1 MALLVEFGLDGI
13 KQLAI
18 NDWLLLASQDLVLVF
33 DLANIEA
40 VAEKMSRPRSFV
52 TRMLSGSHNLTVK
65 TFARALAACGYEL
78 KLSYGPIQWGW
89 APHQMNLCAEDID
102 SAAPASCG
110 QFEAYAPS
118 VGFEVSALLA

>member
-40 VAEKMSRPRSFV
+40 VAEKMSNRSPAE
-52 TRMLSGSHNLTVK
+52 RDASND
-65 TFARALAACGYEL
+65 LAGR
-78 KLSYGPIQWGW
+78 
-89 APHQMNLCAEDID
+89 
-102 SAAPASCG
+102 
-110 QFEAYAPS
+110 
-118 VGFEVSALLA
+118 